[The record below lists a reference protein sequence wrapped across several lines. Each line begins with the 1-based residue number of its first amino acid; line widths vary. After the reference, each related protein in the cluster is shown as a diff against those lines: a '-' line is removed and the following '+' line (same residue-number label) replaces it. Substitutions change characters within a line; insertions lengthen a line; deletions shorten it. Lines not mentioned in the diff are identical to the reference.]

1 MACYSPL
8 SAWQTESG
16 EIVFAERGKI
26 LRSLVLPCG
35 QCIGCRLA
43 RSRGWA
49 IRCMHEHQCHEWS
62 SFVTLTYNEESVP
75 YPPSVDVRPFQ
86 LFMKRLRKRMRV
98 PIRYYMCGEYGES
111 FGRPHY
117 HACLFG
123 VFFDDREVWKEL
135 PSGFKLYRSK
145 VLEELW
151 PFGNSSVG
159 DVTYESARYVA
170 NYCTKKVLGPKAD
183 EHYQWIDPYTGEV
196 FERDPEFATMSL
208 KPGIGQKWFE
218 KYSKEVLVH
227 DAVVV
232 DGMKIKPPRYYDTL
246 IQRMVGENYYKYDEI
261 QFQRYKDSLKFED
274 DYSYD
279 RLRAREV
286 VTRARLAFN
295 KRTLE

>member
-1 MACYSPL
+1 MACYRPL

-49 IRCMHEHQCHEWS
+49 IRCMHEQQCHEWS

-75 YPPSVDVRPFQ
+75 YPPSLDVRPFQ

-123 VFFDDREVWKEL
+123 VFFEDREVWKDL

-151 PFGNSSVG
+151 PLGNSSVG

-170 NYCTKKVLGPKAD
+170 NYCTKKVNGPRAH

-196 FERDPEFATMSL
+196 FERDPEFACMSL

-218 KYSKEVLVH
+218 RYSKEVFVH
-227 DAVVV
+227 DAVIV